1 MAKAESYLNSSFVES
16 YPREIQEERYMWLM
30 NIQHKTPDHSSPVI
44 SQWRPI
50 ETAPRDYTYILIYD
64 GKVRIAEWDG
74 ECWCAGDAFISYPTH
89 WMPLPPPPQQ

>member
-1 MAKAESYLNSSFVES
+1 MAKAETYSNTWFEES
-16 YPREIQEERYMWLM
+16 YPREIREERYRYLM
-30 NIQHKTPDHSSPVI
+30 ELEELEETQP
-44 SQWRPI
+44 QWNRI
-50 ETAPRDYTYILIYD
+50 ETAPTDHTSILIYD